1 MKSKVN
7 LYLYHIW
14 ILYIRMI
21 YYDLLCNYVIYV
33 YDSSFV
39 PDLHINITDSM
50 DNQIN

>member
-1 MKSKVN
+1 MKIKVN

-14 ILYIRMI
+14 ILYKN
-21 YYDLLCNYVIYV
+21 DLLCNYVIYV